1 MANEVLRQAVKGI
14 MALGKEGKLDE
25 AYAGY
30 KALFESPDFGSYKLE
45 DQRQALKLMILAKG
59 APDKAT
65 PAVIEAHRA
74 AIAPLQALVDSY
86 NEPSDYELLGLC
98 HIVAGDEYSADV
110 AFRAGLT
117 IERVRNPGSDLCG
130 ALMKRIAA
138 L

>member
-1 MANEVLRQAVKGI
+1 MANEALRQAVKTI

-30 KALFESPDFGSYKLE
+30 KALFESPEFPSYRLE

-65 PAVIEAHRA
+65 PAVIEAHA
-74 AIAPLQALVDSY
+74 AATRPLQELVKAYS
-86 NEPSDYELLGLC
+86 EPADYELLGIC
-98 HIVAGDEYSADV
+98 YVVIGDEPAAER
-110 AFRAGLT
+110 AFRTGLD
-117 IERVRNPGSDLCG
+117 IERVRNSGSDLCG
-130 ALMKRIAA
+130 ALMKRISF